1 MSCLKCYCNV
11 CSGWILFFYKLSLK
25 NNTSLLCDGVYL
37 AKAVTAAKNRPTTCG
52 DTGSMHSQNNT
63 QCVSFLWAGNR
74 GQRLALWFW
83 VSSSLPCGQS
93 LERGQKNLSACL
105 CPACLHPQ
113 SQSLRPWDQWHSS
126 QHPTASRRRG
136 PRKMVQ
142 FIAGSSFFL
151 ESNFSGQFS
160 NCLGLR

>member
-52 DTGSMHSQNNT
+52 DTGSMLSQNNT

-74 GQRLALWFW
+74 GQCLALWFW

-136 PRKMVQ
+136 PRKWCSLLQVPH
-142 FIAGSSFFL
+142 SF
-151 ESNFSGQFS
+151 
-160 NCLGLR
+160 